1 MEWQLD
7 VISLCVWARLG
18 VDGDGSGG
26 CPAEKAALALSI
38 HRLLCRTRRWSGVWT
53 EGTGTLFK
61 TMLAPA

>member
-38 HRLLCRTRRWSGVWT
+38 QRLLCRTRRWSGVVD
-53 EGTGTLFK
+53 
-61 TMLAPA
+61 